1 MKSMRYI
8 SSVLFVLS
16 LILVSCNEDE
26 SGMNKAPQITINDAS
41 NIYRV
46 GATLSATITNS
57 EGRDIKES
65 GFIYSTSSDFEN
77 MSMEDIRK
85 SSICKVVATSEPVTS
100 GRIEQAIAALTPN
113 TTYHYC
119 AYVSS
124 GYSVSRSELKS
135 FTTTSESEIM
145 FSPLTVSDVTINSCR
160 MEFSLLDIG
169 GEDKIQTLQIWYKS
183 YTGAAPTVLKAD
195 ECERPDASNYS
206 VTLPG
211 LQSGVHYAACIYA
224 TTTGGRTTTGPV
236 VTFTTESIN
245 VTFGAATVTPG
256 DTYFSV
262 ACTVTTSEEVVS
274 EGIFYSTET
283 HNPTEINLIE
293 ADNNVNKSI
302 NVTVSDLKAGTYY
315 IRPYVQVRKNGNLFY
330 VNGNTTPV
338 DITGY
343 IEPDAQLS
351 PVTIDNVTS
360 SSITVSCA
368 FSGTST
374 GKEHGFCYVKGT
386 GTPTINDNTITIS
399 SGKPFTAT
407 LYALDS
413 DTDYTI
419 RAYAVT
425 DSGVSYSDPKT
436 QHTNK
441 KTPSSDDNVFPG
453 M

>member
-1 MKSMRYI
+1 MKFI
-8 SSVLFVLS
+8 SSVLFGLS

-26 SGMNKAPQITINDAS
+26 TGMNKAPEITINDAS

-85 SSICKVVATSEPVTS
+85 SSICKVVATSEPVSS

-124 GYSVSRSELKS
+124 GYSITRSDTKS
-135 FTTTSESEIM
+135 FSTDPNGDIL
-145 FSPLTVSDVTINSCR
+145 FSPLTVSDITINSCR
-160 MEFSLLDIG
+160 IEFSLLDIG
-169 GEDKIQTLQIWYKS
+169 GEDEIQRLEILYKS
-183 YTGAAPTVLKAD
+183 YTGAAPTELSEE
-195 ECERPDASNYS
+195 ECEPKDASNYS
-206 VTLPG
+206 VNLVS

-224 TTTGGRTTTGPV
+224 TTTSGRKVKGQV
-236 VTFTTESIN
+236 ATFTTESIN
-245 VTFGAATVTPG
+245 VTFGNATVTQS

-351 PVTIDNVTS
+351 PVTINNVTS

-386 GTPTINDNTITIS
+386 GTPTISDNTVTIS

-419 RAYAVT
+419 RAYAVNN
-425 DSGVSYSDPKT
+425 SGETSYSTPVT
-436 QHTNK
+436 QHTQK